1 MRRMSLHLRFSA
13 LAFAVLSAA
22 TLSAQSPLNEE
33 IPYVEMMN
41 DPSVNFYDVVDAF
54 NEYWEGKSVE
64 KGRGWKQFK
73 RWEAFMEP
81 RVYPSGNRPAPQSLY
96 QGYLSGVQG
105 SASASTGGL
114 GNWSIVGPFDG
125 NFLNGIGRVN
135 VIAFHPTQPNTLF
148 AGAPA
153 GGLWKSTDDGLTW
166 STNTDL
172 LPNLGVSAI
181 LIDPTNPLVMYIGT
195 GDRDAGDTYLLGVMK
210 STDGGLTWNPTG
222 LSFNLTQSARIVGM
236 AMHKDSTHHLVAAT
250 RNGIVRSLNGGAT
263 WTTEAGGTFGCLVQV
278 PGTNKLFAGTS
289 SNGRIW
295 MSTDFGDTWTMVT
308 SGLPMNAG
316 RVELATTANDTNY
329 VYALY
334 GANNNGLYGV
344 YRSTNGGTTWT
355 QRHGASPNLLDWS
368 TNGSGS
374 GGQAWYDLAIAV
386 SPLNKDI
393 VLTGGVNVWRSNNG
407 GSSFALS
414 GHWYGGGGASFV
426 HADHH
431 WMTFKPGTSQV
442 YAGCDGG
449 VYKSANGGMNQSWV
463 ARNQGL
469 SITQYYKIGTTEA
482 DTLLTIAGSQ
492 DNGTHLNDNGWD
504 KVGGGDGMDCA
515 ISASDGN
522 TMYRSIYYG
531 DFDKSTNR
539 GITFNAPFN
548 LPPAGTGNWVTPF
561 LASRINSNTL
571 YAGFTKLWKST
582 NAGSSFTATSA
593 NNIQGSSNIDC
604 IAEAV
609 SNPNVLYV
617 SIDERL
623 FYSNDGGQTWT
634 WITSNVGS
642 STVITGIAVDPTDEN
657 HVWISKSG
665 YYAGTKVY
673 ETFNAGGAWYNRSG
687 SLPNI
692 PANCIAIQPNSN
704 GLVYIGTDLGVYYR
718 DASMSDWVPFMKGL
732 PNTIVNDIEILSNAG
747 KIRVGTYGRGVWESP
762 LATFFQERP
771 EVDFS
776 TSHQALCS
784 TSDTVTLT
792 DASSNYPTAWSW
804 TIYPQTFTY
813 VNGSSSSDSDPQV
826 VFTANGRY
834 TVQLVASN
842 AYGSDTLTRI
852 SYIHVGGIQVPAGE
866 QFDNHPLDGRW
877 STVNPDFGQGWNIS
891 SVGSQYA
898 YSAVFEGFGYGSTG
912 QKDDLISPPYLV
924 DSVTTLVYDLAYRPL
939 TGAASDTLN
948 IYISSDCGS
957 TWNLLR
963 QYVETGNN
971 SFATGSAITTAFVPS
986 SSSDWNRDT
995 IQLAGYSGQVR
1006 FKFEAISG
1014 NGNNIYLDWLLL
1026 LTPNVAAPVADFFS
1040 DTTTCVN
1047 KSTSFYF
1054 SGTGQG
1060 VSFSWS
1066 FPGGTPSTSTS
1077 YNPKVSYA
1085 TAGVKNVSLTVT
1097 NNQGSATVSKTS
1109 YLSVASLSTPSVS
1122 ISANTATACLGD
1134 TLTFTASPVNAGS
1147 NPVYTWKVNGQQRG
1161 GNSASIDFFTLNT
1174 GDSVRC
1180 VVTSS
1185 EDCAAP
1191 KKVSSNT
1198 IIANILPLP
1207 VVTAG
1212 TYSAVCVGSAPIN
1225 LSGTPAGGVFSGTGV
1240 SNGQFLPTTVGQGT
1254 YTITYTYMNT
1264 NGCVNSA
1271 TSTIQILAAPNVFLN
1286 FNVDEVCAADAP
1298 FAPSGGYPGG
1308 GSYELDGNPITQI
1321 QPSTLTLGWHYLTYV
1336 YSNSTC
1342 TAERTD
1348 SFEVKAAPPVPT
1360 VQVFGGDSLYCPQ
1373 AASGWN
1379 IQWLDANLNAISGA
1393 TNPWYVP
1400 TAPGTFYAQL
1410 KLGLGCF
1417 PTSNPIAVTSI
1428 DEWEVNA
1435 LHLSPNPS
1443 HGWVEL
1449 LTAVPAG
1456 EAYTLRWL
1464 DASGAVLQEEAH
1476 TGTGQVQTHR
1486 YDLGAWPNGVYVLER
1501 RSATGATVTQRMV
1514 KY

>member
-1 MRRMSLHLRFSA
+1 MTFSTRLFSA
-13 LAFAVLSAA
+13 LFLGLFSLSAA
-22 TLSAQSPLNEE
+22 AQSPS
-33 IPYVEMMN
+33 YVEMMN

-54 NEYWEGKSVE
+54 NQHWEGKSVE

-96 QGYLSGVQG
+96 QGYLAGVQG
-105 SASASTGGL
+105 TATASTGGL

-125 NFLNGIGRVN
+125 NYLNGIGRVN
-135 VIAFHPTQPNTLF
+135 VIAFHPTQPNTLY

-181 LIDPTNPLVMYIGT
+181 LIDPTNPLIMYIGT
-195 GDRDAGDTYLLGVMK
+195 GDRDAGDTYSLGVMK

-222 LSFNLTQSARIVGM
+222 LNYTLTQSARIVGM
-236 AMHKDSTHHLVAAT
+236 AMHKDSTHHIVAAT
-250 RNGIVRSLNGGAT
+250 RNGIVRSLDGGAT

-329 VYALY
+329 IYALY

-374 GGQAWYDLAIAV
+374 GGQAWYDLTIAV
-386 SPLNKDI
+386 SPLNKDV

-431 WMTFKPGTSQV
+431 WMTFKPGTGQV

-449 VYKSANGGMNQSWV
+449 VYKSASGGMSNSWV

-469 SITQYYKIGTTEA
+469 SITQYYKIGATEA
-482 DTLLTIAGSQ
+482 DTLLTIAGAQ
-492 DNGTHLNDNGWD
+492 DNGTHLSDNGWD

-582 NAGSSFTATSA
+582 NAGGSFTATST

-617 SIDERL
+617 GIDERL

-634 WITSNVGS
+634 WITSNIGS
-642 STVITGIAVDPTDEN
+642 STVITGIAVDPADEN

-704 GLVYIGTDLGVYYR
+704 GVVYVGTDLGVYYR
-718 DASMSDWVPFMKGL
+718 DASMTDWVPFMQGL
-732 PNTIVNDIEILSNAG
+732 PNTIVNDLEILMTNG
-747 KIRVGTYGRGVWESP
+747 VIRAGTYGRGVWQSP
-762 LATFFQERP
+762 LATFFQDRP
-771 EVDFS
+771 EADFS
-776 TSHQALCS
+776 ASPQVTCGLG
-784 TSDTVTLT
+784 DTLALT
-792 DASSNYPTAWSW
+792 DESSNYPTSWSW
-804 TIYPQTFTY
+804 TIYPASFAY
-813 VNGSSSSDSDPQV
+813 VNGSSSSDADPQV
-826 VFTANGRY
+826 VFTATGAY
-834 TVQLVASN
+834 TVQLVAAN
-842 AYGSDTLTRI
+842 AYGSDTLTRVA
-852 SYIHVGGIQVPAGE
+852 YIHVGGIQAPTAE
-866 QFDNHPLDGRW
+866 EFDNAIPQRW
-877 STVNPDFGQGWNIS
+877 TVQNPDFSLGWGTAP
-891 SVGSQYA
+891 VGSTTDPH
-898 YSAVFEGFGYGSTG
+898 SAIFRGFGYSNTG
-912 QKDDLISPPYLV
+912 QVDDLISPSYLV
-924 DSVTTLVYDLAYRPL
+924 DSSSILVYDLAYRML
-939 TGAASDTLN
+939 SGGASDTLTLFV
-948 IYISSDCGS
+948 SSDCGS
-957 TWNLLR
+957 TWTQVR
-963 QYVETGNN
+963 QYVETGSN
-971 SFATGSAITTAFVPS
+971 SFATGSAISTAFVPS
-986 SSSDWNRDT
+986 SASDWRTDT
-995 IQLAGYSGQVR
+995 VNLSGFSGQVR
-1006 FKFEAISG
+1006 FKFEAKNG
-1014 NGNNIYLDWLLL
+1014 NGNHLYLDNLR
-1026 LTPNVAAPVADFFS
+1026 VIAGVQAAPLSDFFS
-1040 DTTTCVN
+1040 DTTSCVN
-1047 KSTSFYF
+1047 KPTPFYF
-1054 SGTGQG
+1054 AGSGQNL
-1060 VSFSWS
+1060 SYAWS
-1066 FPGGTPSTSTS
+1066 FPGGSPATSTAA
-1077 YNPKVSYA
+1077 NPVVSYPS
-1085 TAGVKNVSLTVT
+1085 AGAKTVSLTVT
-1097 NNQGSATVSKTS
+1097 NSSGTSTVSKTS
-1109 YLSVASLSTPSVS
+1109 YLSVGSLSTPSVS
-1122 ISANTATACLGD
+1122 IAANTPTACLGD
-1134 TLTFTASPVNAGS
+1134 TITFTASPVNAGAT
-1147 NPVYTWKVNGQQRG
+1147 PTYAWIVNGQQRG
-1161 GNSASIDFFTLNT
+1161 GNTASIDLFTLNT
-1174 GDSVRC
+1174 GDSIRC

-1191 KKVSSNT
+1191 KKVSSST
-1198 IIANILPLP
+1198 VIATILPLP

-1212 TYSAVCVGSAPIN
+1212 TYSAVCVGGAPVN

-1254 YTITYTYMNT
+1254 YTVTYTYMNS

-1286 FNVDEVCAADAP
+1286 FNIDEVCAADAA
-1298 FAPSGGYPGG
+1298 FNPSGGYPGG
-1308 GSYELDGNPITQI
+1308 GSYELDGSPITQI

-1373 AASGWN
+1373 AANGWT
-1379 IQWLDANLNAISGA
+1379 IQWLDANQNAITGA
-1393 TNPWYVP
+1393 TQPWYVP
-1400 TAPGTFYAQL
+1400 SAPGTFFARL
-1410 KLGLGCF
+1410 KVGLGCF
-1417 PTSNPIAVTSI
+1417 PTSSAVAVTSI
-1428 DEWEVNA
+1428 DEVDLQA
-1435 LHLSPNPS
+1435 LHVSPNPTRD
-1443 HGWVEL
+1443 WIEV

-1456 EAYTLRWL
+1456 EAYTLRWT
-1464 DASGAVLQEEAH
+1464 DASGALLLERQG
-1476 TGTGQVQTHR
+1476 TGTGQVTVER
-1486 YDLGAWPNGVYVLER
+1486 FDLHDWPNGLYFVER
-1501 RSATGATVTQRMV
+1501 RSAGAPVTQRVV
-1514 KY
+1514 KF